1 MGARIVV
8 IEDNPAN
15 LELMMYL
22 LSALGHQP
30 ASAVDGSDGLAVVR
44 AVLPDLVLCD
54 VQLPRVDGFEVARRM
69 KADPRLA
76 AIPLIAV
83 TAFAMPGDRERALA
97 AGFNG
102 YISKPIMPE
111 RFLGQIGDFLSSG
124 CGTRS
129 MAPCEP
135 IDRAHVPRSHDSLN
149 RTEGLA

>member
-30 ASAVDGSDGLAVVR
+30 TSAIDGSDGLAAVR

-124 CGTRS
+124 CGTIPF
-129 MAPCEP
+129 APAAWSDRDPDVLHAEP
-135 IDRAHVPRSHDSLN
+135 FL
-149 RTEGLA
+149 RTQGPS

>member
-30 ASAVDGSDGLAVVR
+30 TSAVDGSDGLERVR

-69 KADPRLA
+69 KGDPRLA

-111 RFLGQIGDFLSSG
+111 QFLGQIGGFLASG
-124 CGTRS
+124 CGTLPHGHA
-129 MAPCEP
+129 MAPDRHLAGRFSEP
-135 IDRAHVPRSHDSLN
+135 VPRSQ
-149 RTEGLA
+149 GLS